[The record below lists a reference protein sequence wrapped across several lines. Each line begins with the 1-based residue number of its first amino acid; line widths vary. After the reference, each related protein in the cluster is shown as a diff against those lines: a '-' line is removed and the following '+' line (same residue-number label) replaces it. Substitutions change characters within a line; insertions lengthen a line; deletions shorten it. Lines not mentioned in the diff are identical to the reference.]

1 MEKVILPEYSLPV
14 TFTILAGILIVR
26 YFILSGSLFFLCE
39 YLNKKGL
46 KKKINEKSA
55 PVSHIR
61 SDILA
66 SVMSSVIFALS
77 GAWMIALWRRGDLK
91 IYHSLESMELLK
103 GFLALFA
110 LMFLQDTYF
119 YWTHRLLH
127 LPYFFKR
134 FHLTHHYSTSPTA
147 WTSFS
152 FHPVEA
158 LLQALILP
166 LLFLVIPINWIVL
179 VVYFSLMTFFG
190 LVNHLGYEFYGEAF
204 RKNSLL
210 VNLISAS
217 HHQVHHTNFSRNF
230 GLYFTF
236 WDKWMGT
243 EYE

>member
-1 MEKVILPEYSLPV
+1 MNEVILPEYSLPL
-14 TFTILAGILIVR
+14 TFLILSGILIAR
-26 YFILSGSLFFLCE
+26 YFFLSGTLYYLCR
-39 YLNKKGL
+39 YLDRKEIKKR
-46 KKKINEKSA
+46 ISENQA
-55 PVSHIR
+55 HVSHVK

-66 SVMSSVIFALS
+66 SLLSSLIFALS
-77 GAWMIALWRRGDLK
+77 GTWMISLWRGGSLG
-91 IYHSLESMELLK
+91 IYHSLELIEVLK
-103 GFLALFA
+103 GFLVLFI

-127 LPYFFKR
+127 LPRFFKR
-134 FHLTHHYSTSPTA
+134 FHLTHHYSTAPTA

-166 LLFLVIPINWIVL
+166 LLLLLIPTNWIVL
-179 VVYFSLMTFFG
+179 IIYLSLMTFLG

-204 RKNSLL
+204 RKNSLFA
-210 VNLISAS
+210 NLISAS
-217 HHQVHHTNFSRNF
+217 HHQIHHTNFSRNF